1 MIPIVSKRFSEIKLC
16 KNNFRWRIKYW
27 NVKLK
32 NQRIKTGRNSGP
44 SSGFIYLH
52 LLFENLGIIFLSL
65 DLFYSWENYIHERSW
80 KHTIISAGSSIQLEL
95 TQTYNSS
102 EMAAITSECNTR
114 ESAIIIHHEKSLQEN
129 NHTNNFKERKEKNSS
144 RNSGPSS
151 GCFYFY
157 FSFNLFYLNYFL
169 STYFIHC
176 ANILAVLCVGYIS
189 QLYSLAT
196 LFLLNVLLTLFMML
210 LITSY
215 FSWQSLTL
223 SFISPILF

>member
-1 MIPIVSKRFSEIKLC
+1 MRVRSIEQLTSNYMIENANKRISSLNKYLQKDSEH
-16 KNNFRWRIKYW
+16 KNIIEEK
-27 NVKLK
+27 VKQEK
-32 NQRIKTGRNSGP
+32 ANRRNSGP

-151 GCFYFY
+151 GWLVFTFAFCF
-157 FSFNLFYLNYFL
+157 S
-169 STYFIHC
+169 
-176 ANILAVLCVGYIS
+176 
-189 QLYSLAT
+189 LY
-196 LFLLNVLLTLFMML
+196 
-210 LITSY
+210 
-215 FSWQSLTL
+215 
-223 SFISPILF
+223 